1 MAEDSKNGQHAFQVL
16 ARYLRDNGWQVE
28 EIEPGS
34 AFKSSKDG
42 ELCPLIHYF
51 QLKTDLEQFL
61 FYIVPHIN
69 LLEQMIPLAMEY
81 ICRANVG
88 LRIGNF
94 ELDVR
99 DGQVTFKSSVNF
111 KGLELS
117 AQLIDNTIQPALTAF
132 DEFFA
137 GLADVIAGIETPASA
152 MAKAEYGTG

>member
-1 MAEDSKNGQHAFQVL
+1 MSEDSNNDQPAFRNL
-16 ARYLRDNGWQVE
+16 ASYLKDKGWQVD
-28 EIEPGS
+28 EIESGS

-42 ELCPLIHYF
+42 ELCPLIYYF
-51 QLKTDLEQFL
+51 QIKPDLEQFL

-69 LLEQMIPLAMEY
+69 LLEQMIPPAMEY
-81 ICRANVG
+81 VCRANVG

-99 DGQVTFKSSVNF
+99 DGQITFKSSVNY

-132 DEFFA
+132 DEFFP
-137 GLADVIAGIETPASA
+137 GLANVIAGIETPASA
-152 MAKAEYGTG
+152 IAKAEYGTG